1 MESRIINTDF
11 GRLKR
16 TFFNINTGELG
27 NSLADIYAGESFDK
41 TALKYFVT
49 IGYVPGDLTLFNNIV
64 CLPGGAEIEIGK
76 GIYFVKK
83 RMLYSSLNKPTK
95 YQGADKHELIN
106 EGISLLIKIIGSL
119 IDKNKNKKIILPI
132 TAGLDSK
139 AILLALLNFVPSK
152 DIHTFTFGYEDC
164 KDLVGV
170 PKIVKKYRLNHATI
184 KLDNIILTHENII
197 SFGQD
202 SDFNKNLI
210 EQPAYKFITENYS
223 SNDVAIYSGILGGS
237 LSGSNKIDCDI
248 DDPLDIFINFEK
260 KGSGNAINPAYSVLG
275 ESITD
280 MDRDKIRIMN
290 ATYDDYDML
299 YRHERLIVP
308 HFIWNRCNT
317 IAPFCDERWISFWLS
332 LPDSYRIKSRWFL
345 KEIIQNMEVNFNN
358 TARSFLNNSW
368 LSANKFYD
376 RVFQKTSKW
385 KPKQTILSNLEP
397 HLFKIISDY
406 NSSGIGINNLISR
419 SHNSKLIELLIS
431 LFITHDYFQKRSSK
445 SNI

>member
-1 MESRIINTDF
+1 VESRIINTDF

-27 NSLADIYAGESFDK
+27 NSLADIYSGESFDK

-64 CLPGGAEIEIGK
+64 CLPGGAEIELGK
-76 GIYFVKK
+76 GIYSVRK
-83 RMLYSSLNKPTK
+83 RILYSSFNNTAK

-106 EGISLLIKIIGSL
+106 EGVSLLLKITGSL
-119 IDKNKNKKIILPI
+119 IGNNKNKKIILPI

-152 DIHTFTFGYEDC
+152 DIQTFTFGYKDC

-170 PKIVKKYRLNHATI
+170 PKIVKKYGLNHTTI
-184 KLDNIILTHENII
+184 KLDNILLSHEDII

-210 EQPAYKFITENYS
+210 EQPAHKFIIENYS
-223 SNDVAIYSGILGGS
+223 TDDVAIYSGILGGS

-248 DDPLDIFINFEK
+248 DAPLDTFIDIEK
-260 KGSGNAINPAYSVLG
+260 KGSGNAANPAYSVLG

-280 MDRDKIRIMN
+280 IDRDKIRITN

-317 IAPFCDERWISFWLS
+317 VAPFCDERWISFWLS

-345 KEIIQNMEVNFNN
+345 KAIIQSMESNINYTN
-358 TARSFLNNSW
+358 TAISNNLW
-368 LSANKFYD
+368 YKVNKLYN
-376 RVFQKTSKW
+376 RVFPKTTKW
-385 KPKQTILSNLEP
+385 KPKQTILSNLDTQ
-397 HLFKIISDY
+397 LLKIISEYD
-406 NSSGIGINNLISR
+406 SSDISINNLISR
-419 SHNSKLIELLIS
+419 THNSKLIELLIS
-431 LFITHDYFQKRSSK
+431 LFITHDYFQKQSSK
-445 SNI
+445 LHI